1 MPETIDWPRGEAH
14 AELTR
19 AVQCLRAG
27 RLVVLPTESVYM
39 VAAGALARG
48 TLSAL
53 NQAVGAEA
61 PLGIL
66 LGQAVEVFDWLPF
79 LRGAGIRLARRFWP
93 GPLTLVSATG
103 LRQGLFS
110 RLPESLQFR
119 LAPKQQLSVRL
130 PEHAAAL
137 QIAQRLGMPLIA
149 AGTTWTT
156 PDQVAAGLAGQDAL
170 IVQGGRTR
178 FAQPDTI
185 VEVHG
190 RAWRTLREG
199 AIPADAVDEA
209 APCRIVFVC
218 TGNTCRSPLA
228 EGLCRRLL
236 ADKLECPVTEL
247 AKHGFCVQSAGLAAM
262 MGMEATPEAVAVAG
276 ELGADLTG
284 HGSRPLGME
293 MLLRADRLFAM
304 TASHLRLLHEVG
316 GVWPRLLAPSGEDV
330 ADPIGGTPEVYREC
344 ALQIRRYLEKL
355 LPELCEC

>member
-1 MPETIDWPRGEAH
+1 MPETMDWPRGEAQ

-19 AVQCLRAG
+19 AVKCLRAG
-27 RLVVLPTESVYM
+27 RLVVLPTESVY
-39 VAAGALARG
+39 VVTAAALAPGALA
-48 TLSAL
+48 AL
-53 NQAVGAEA
+53 NQAVGADV
-61 PLGIL
+61 PLSIL

-103 LRQGLFS
+103 LGQGLFP
-110 RLPESLQFR
+110 RLPEILQSR
-119 LAPKQQLSVRL
+119 LAPKHELSVRL

-137 QIAQRLGMPLIA
+137 QIAQQLGMPLIA
-149 AGTTWTT
+149 AGTAWTE
-156 PDQVAAGLAGQDAL
+156 PAQAAAGLAGHDAL
-170 IVQGGRTR
+170 IIQDGRTR
-178 FAQPDTI
+178 FALPDTV

-199 AIPADAVDEA
+199 AIPSDAIDEA

-236 ADKLECPVTEL
+236 ADKLGCAVTDL
-247 AKHGFCVQSAGLAAM
+247 AKQGFCVQSAGLAAM
-262 MGMEATPEAVAVAG
+262 MGMEAAPEAVAVAG
-276 ELGADLTG
+276 ELGADLIG
-284 HGSRPLGME
+284 HGSRPLSME

-316 GVWPRLLAPSGEDV
+316 GAFPRLLAPSGEDV

-344 ALQIRRYLEKL
+344 ALQIRSYLEKL
-355 LPELCEC
+355 LPELWEC